1 MQDAQL
7 IQANNEH
14 KLLMLYQQFIG
25 VSAQQQQQLEGR
37 IYIDKWRRD
46 TLWKKKHENKV
57 FG

>member
-25 VSAQQQQQLEGR
+25 VSAQQQQQLKGR